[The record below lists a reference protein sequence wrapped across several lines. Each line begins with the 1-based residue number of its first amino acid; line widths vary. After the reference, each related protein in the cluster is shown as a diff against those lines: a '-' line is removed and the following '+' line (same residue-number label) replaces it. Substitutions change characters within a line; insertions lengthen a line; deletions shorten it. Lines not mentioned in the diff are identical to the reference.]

1 MISQL
6 HMLCSNI
13 YTHTFL
19 YIKKKNNRNR
29 MKDET
34 RSECQI
40 LLYYSN
46 ILFKKALHKLL
57 LSSNRELCAN
67 IVYSVMPKR
76 PLLSHLC
83 YTKKKIQW
91 SISNF
96 TTTHSTVDGYAV
108 KKKKRKKKKISK
120 LIQKCSMYSTI
131 LLPSVRG
138 EMPDEC
144 ISRNS
149 SFLLLMSLQR
159 TNRRLRVHRHQ
170 SKRLSSTDPRALH

>member
-1 MISQL
+1 MHAHDLTTSHAVLQ
-6 HMLCSNI
+6 HI
-13 YTHTFL
+13 YTHIFI
-19 YIKKKNNRNR
+19 YKKKNNRNR

-34 RSECQI
+34 RSEYQI
-40 LLYYSN
+40 LLYYNN

-83 YTKKKIQW
+83 YMKKKKKLR

-108 KKKKRKKKKISK
+108 QKKKKKKEKDK
-120 LIQKCSMYSTI
+120 
-131 LLPSVRG
+131 
-138 EMPDEC
+138 
-144 ISRNS
+144 
-149 SFLLLMSLQR
+149 
-159 TNRRLRVHRHQ
+159 
-170 SKRLSSTDPRALH
+170 

>member
-1 MISQL
+1 
-6 HMLCSNI
+6 
-13 YTHTFL
+13 
-19 YIKKKNNRNR
+19 

-83 YTKKKIQW
+83 YI
-91 SISNF
+91 
-96 TTTHSTVDGYAV
+96 
-108 KKKKRKKKKISK
+108 KKKK
-120 LIQKCSMYSTI
+120 
-131 LLPSVRG
+131 
-138 EMPDEC
+138 
-144 ISRNS
+144 NS
-149 SFLLLMSLQR
+149 D
-159 TNRRLRVHRHQ
+159 RLVTSPQHIAQ
-170 SKRLSSTDPRALH
+170 WMDMQ